1 MSKIWT
7 KQISRALDATVS
19 IEDNQGDGYGILYIR
34 LEAECRDIR
43 VCLHLSG
50 VEVEKLVAFITEAKK
65 GEIKF
70 KSE

>member
-7 KQISRALDATVS
+7 KQISRALDATTS
-19 IEDNQGDGYGILYIR
+19 IENNQGDGYAIKYIR
-34 LEAECRDIR
+34 LEAESRDIR
-43 VCLHLSG
+43 VYLHLSD
-50 VEVEKLVAFITEAKK
+50 VEVEKLVELITEAKK